1 MYFRT
6 LSSFKASKRYQTC
19 PLILMDVSSTKR
31 ISPEMGVAHASFTS
45 TELLT
50 DIIISFTI
58 VDAYKLEQLKV

>member
-1 MYFRT
+1 
-6 LSSFKASKRYQTC
+6 
-19 PLILMDVSSTKR
+19 MDVSSTKR